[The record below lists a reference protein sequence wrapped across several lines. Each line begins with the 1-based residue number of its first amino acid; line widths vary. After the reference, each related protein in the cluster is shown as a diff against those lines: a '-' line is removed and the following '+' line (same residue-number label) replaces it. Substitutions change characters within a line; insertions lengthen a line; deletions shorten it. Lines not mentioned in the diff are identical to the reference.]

1 MQNLKSGTNEHVY
14 ETETHSQTQGT
25 DGCQGRDREGRTGS
39 LGLADANYCV
49 WDGKTRSRYTA
60 QGTKLNIP

>member
-1 MQNLKSGTNEHVY
+1 MVTLDTANSALKEVYLGVLANQLNIEADKITESTN
-14 ETETHSQTQGT
+14 
-25 DGCQGRDREGRTGS
+25 
-39 LGLADANYCV
+39 CV